1 MDVLTNEE
9 ERDSPLPHRTR
20 VLYVDHAPIIGGA
33 ELSLLELVETLDS
46 QYEPAVVCTDTC
58 PDFVRM
64 LSATRA
70 EVFVSR
76 MPRIRGVLWLAALM
90 QCVTGLRRLIRQ
102 FEPDIVHSNT
112 VRTHIVSAIA
122 ARLCR
127 VRVVWTVRDFTFPIW
142 LYRLLVGLVDR
153 VICVS
158 CAIERVYGTG
168 RVSKKASVV
177 LNGILVPP
185 LDISAERAR
194 IRSEYGIPENAPLV
208 VSVGHLVPLKG
219 QRYLLQ
225 AALAVNGRIP
235 DARFILVGE
244 EQSQSYADELKEL
257 ASETALNGS
266 VIFAGFR
273 HDALSY
279 MCASDLVAHTSV
291 EAESFGRV
299 LVEAMALGKPLI
311 ASPYGGPAE
320 VIEDGVS
327 GLLVTPTAVDE
338 LADAIVNVLTDADLA
353 DKLSRGGR
361 ARFEECFDQK
371 RETEAV
377 QGVYNDILGP
387 SRQHA

>member
-1 MDVLTNEE
+1 MPKVLEE
-9 ERDSPLPHRTR
+9 HTLPSPRPIRILH
-20 VLYVDHAPIIGGA
+20 VDHTPLIGGA
-33 ELSLLELVETLDS
+33 ELSLLELVKTLDS
-46 QYEPAVVCTDTC
+46 RCKSAVVCTDAC
-58 PDFVRM
+58 PEFVRM
-64 LSATRA
+64 LKEAGMDTFIA
-70 EVFVSR
+70 R
-76 MPRIRGVLWLAALM
+76 MPRIRGVGAVTALARGVAE
-90 QCVTGLRRLIRQ
+90 LRRAIRR
-102 FEPDIVHSNT
+102 FKPDIVHSNT
-112 VRTHIVSAIA
+112 VRTHIISAIV

-127 VRVVWTVRDFTFPIW
+127 VRVVWTIRDFTFPIW

-158 CAIERVYGTG
+158 RAIERIYGTG

-177 LNGILVPP
+177 LNGILVPS

-194 IRSEYGIPENAPLV
+194 IRSEYGIPEKAPLV

-257 ASETALNGS
+257 ASEPALNGS

-299 LVEAMALGKPLI
+299 LVEAMALGRPLI
-311 ASPYGGPAE
+311 ASPYGGPTE
-320 VIEDGVS
+320 VIEDGIS

-353 DKLSRGGR
+353 DKLSRGGQ

-371 RETEAV
+371 RETEAI
-377 QGVYNDILGP
+377 QHIYNEALE
-387 SRQHA
+387 SQCS

>member
-177 LNGILVPP
+177 LNGISMPL

-208 VSVGHLVPLKG
+208 ASVGQLLSWKG
-219 QRYLLQ
+219 QEHFLK
-225 AALAVNGRIP
+225 AASLVKKRIP
-235 DARFILVGE
+235 DARFMLVGDGASE
-244 EQSQSYADELKEL
+244 SYKQKLREL
-257 ASETALNGS
+257 ASQPELRDS
-266 VIFAGFR
+266 VIFTGFR
-273 HDALSY
+273 PDALSC
-279 MCASDLVAHTSV
+279 MCASDVVAHTSV
-291 EAESFGRV
+291 EPEPFGRV

-320 VIEDGVS
+320 IVEDGVS

-353 DKLSRGGR
+353 DNLSRNGQ
-361 ARFEECFDQK
+361 ARFEECFDQS

-377 QGVYNDILGP
+377 QGVYSVLV
-387 SRQHA
+387 R